1 MILLYFQAMEK
12 EGVLEMYRRSVQL
25 HNIFYDPFIGD
36 GDSSTYQSVVK
47 EAIYGPWKT
56 VRKEEC
62 INHVAKRMGCRSRS
76 IVSDFK
82 GNSFYYVTPYLNLE
96 VKDHEEDSIREQYFE
111 S

>member
-62 INHVAKRMGCRSRS
+62 INHVAKRMGCRFRS
-76 IVSDFK
+76 IVSDFE

>member
-1 MILLYFQAMEK
+1 MEK

-62 INHVAKRMGCRSRS
+62 INHVAKRMGSGLRS
-76 IVSDFK
+76 IVRDFE
-82 GNSFYYVTPYLNLE
+82 GNNFYLNY
-96 VKDHEEDSIREQYFE
+96 YFFI
-111 S
+111 